1 MRKVRGEN
9 KLFTEQQRKQL
20 ESNPNVQHVTDRTI
34 TYTPSFKLA
43 AIKAYQEGKTPMEI
57 FLNAGFDIAA
67 IGNEKPKKCLKRWRE
82 QYQKLGEA
90 GLLEDR
96 RGKNSVGR
104 PSQGELSVEQKLKR
118 AEARIKLLEAE
129 NELLKK
135 LEALERQKQ
144 F

>member
-82 QYQKLGEA
+82 QYQKCTSVNRVDTKNRENYAADRYIRSHSLG
-90 GLLEDR
+90 
-96 RGKNSVGR
+96 
-104 PSQGELSVEQKLKR
+104 VEYPI
-118 AEARIKLLEAE
+118 AEWIRFPL
-129 NELLKK
+129 
-135 LEALERQKQ
+135 
-144 F
+144 